1 VAELHDMFTILEFLQ
16 SEDLG
21 FFEKGEGWKAVE
33 EGVTDR
39 DGELPINTSG
49 GLKSKKGHP
58 SAPAGSHR
66 CTRYSK
72 QVTGDAGPRQVE
84 ADTGLACNVGGFGNC
99 VTTTIL
105 EGNQ

>member
-49 GLKSKKGHP
+49 GLKSKGHP

-66 CTRYSK
+66 CTRYSNRSPATPARGK
-72 QVTGDAGPRQVE
+72 SRPTRDSPATSAGSGT
-84 ADTGLACNVGGFGNC
+84 A
-99 VTTTIL
+99 
-105 EGNQ
+105 